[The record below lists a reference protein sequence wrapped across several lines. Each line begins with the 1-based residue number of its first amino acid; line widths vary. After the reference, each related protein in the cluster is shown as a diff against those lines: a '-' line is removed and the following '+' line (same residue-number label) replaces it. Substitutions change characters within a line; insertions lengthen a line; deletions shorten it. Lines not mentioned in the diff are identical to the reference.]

1 MTVRGQL
8 PGVHS
13 GRRVCSA
20 AHRPLRSCRPG
31 GFTYP
36 CVLAVECGHLIWLFD
51 FVGGQRFDSDQFLS
65 GDLDS
70 RCREISLGKRHVD
83 CTVGSIIT
91 AGSSTFDGLVSAA
104 RPAIARTASSV
115 VQMVD
120 SSIGR
125 PSALPA
131 GVHFNCYLVGAPSV
145 VNRPRVVP
153 FRVDGAFGR
162 PTPLDKFTFFT
173 VPVQLLLLIISFC
186 I

>member
-20 AHRPLRSCRPG
+20 ARRPLRSCRP
-31 GFTYP
+31 
-36 CVLAVECGHLIWLFD
+36 
-51 FVGGQRFDSDQFLS
+51 GGQRFDSDQFLS

-91 AGSSTFDGLVSAA
+91 AGSSTFEGLVSTA
-104 RPAIARTASSV
+104 RPAITRTASSV

-120 SSIGR
+120 RSIGR

-131 GVHFNCYLVGAPSV
+131 GVHFDRYLVGAPSV

-153 FRVDGAFGR
+153 FRVAGAFGR
-162 PTPLDKFTFFT
+162 PTPLAQYTTMDEAYRPK
-173 VPVQLLLLIISFC
+173 
-186 I
+186 